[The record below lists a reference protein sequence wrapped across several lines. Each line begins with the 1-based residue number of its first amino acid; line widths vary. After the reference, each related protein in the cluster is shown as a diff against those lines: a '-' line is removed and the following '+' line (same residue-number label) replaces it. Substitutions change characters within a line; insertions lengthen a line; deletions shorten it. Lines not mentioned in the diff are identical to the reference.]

1 MKNGWIS
8 LQKEKII
15 QEESRS
21 EQNEILKRTPNYK
34 SKDQIST
41 IKVIQ
46 WTGKVLD
53 FYNDYTIMIL
63 MLYTNQIMEKGSI
76 C

>member
-15 QEESRS
+15 QEESWS
-21 EQNEILKRTPNYK
+21 EQNKILKRTLNYK

-46 WTGKVLD
+46 WTRKVLE
-53 FYNDYTIMIL
+53 FYNDYIIMIL

-76 C
+76 Y

>member
-15 QEESRS
+15 QEESWS
-21 EQNEILKRTPNYK
+21 EQNKILKRTPNYK

-46 WTGKVLD
+46 WTRKVLE
-53 FYNDYTIMIL
+53 FYNDYIIMIL

-76 C
+76 Y